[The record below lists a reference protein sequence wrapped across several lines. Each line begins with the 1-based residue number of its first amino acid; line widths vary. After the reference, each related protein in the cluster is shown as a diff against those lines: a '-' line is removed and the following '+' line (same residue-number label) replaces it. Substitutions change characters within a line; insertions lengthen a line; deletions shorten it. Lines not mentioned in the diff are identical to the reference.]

1 MLPMCSK
8 SVRARLEKV
17 LEKYHL
23 PTSANCD
30 KDELFKFVS
39 HDKKAEKRTIR
50 TVVVD
55 EVGSFKFVDMTPNEI
70 LEREERL

>member
-1 MLPMCSK
+1 M
-8 SVRARLEKV
+8 
-17 LEKYHL
+17 
-23 PTSANCD
+23 
-30 KDELFKFVS
+30 KFVS